1 MVETIITEDT
11 QTNSVKNVLDLKFY
25 EADFSIGNQINTIET
40 FKETI
45 SKELTDLAAHAD
57 RVLAT
62 IRQFATSGDP
72 KFKYRSDISAGL
84 EFYFQFATSAKA
96 QVIKVLDDEV
106 SFCKD
111 RIMEMKAEKD
121 ALL

>member
-11 QTNSVKNVLDLKFY
+11 QTNSVKDVLDLKFY
-25 EADFSIGNQINTIET
+25 EADLSIGNQINTIEA
-40 FKETI
+40 FKDTI

-62 IRQFATSGDP
+62 IKQFATSGDP